1 MSDSY
6 SALKTPPSG
15 FSASSA
21 STTSTETIMSRPGT
35 ASASAGKPTKM
46 KYRPLQQISRHET
59 LRYYRPGGYHPI
71 VIEDRLGESGRFTV
85 LRKLG
90 YGTYGTVWMCWDAKV
105 KKLRAVK
112 VMQADNSE
120 EGLKEVGLLAMLAE
134 DDNEVSVEDAYKNH
148 LAVPLEHF
156 WQDGPNG
163 RHLCIVMPVLGPN
176 VMKAK
181 ALGDVDF
188 LKDVCSQVTG
198 GLAFLHGKG
207 MAHGDLHPGNILLQT
222 TLSDLDVDDTAPLL
236 TQFNYE
242 ELHAEGHD
250 GPGPRAPK
258 YIYESFYWAEVDPK
272 YFKKEI
278 AIIDFGTSF
287 EASDPPNYQTIDAS
301 LRAPEQFFGSH
312 PSQASDLWALGCT
325 LMHILGSRNPFS
337 TYKTVNKWSPVPR
350 WEDALGPLPHPYRA
364 KWIASKGAA
373 GSRKRKYAEMA
384 ESEPVSL
391 SSEQLAKAK
400 KCRLEEWGT
409 EDVILAFLAKPST
422 ILVPINAQP
431 KQQQQQQD
439 EAENSDASGSD
450 NESQRSAEEVKE
462 WCLPREE
469 LDSAVSLVRSL
480 FKYDPLDRTPAKDL
494 LAHPFLTRH
503 TPAPPTLPPAGSRD
517 HSPERTSPAA
527 RAAGTP

>member
-6 SALKTPPSG
+6 TALKTPPAG

-21 STTSTETIMSRPGT
+21 STTSTETMLSQST
-35 ASASAGKPTKM
+35 AAPATTGKPTKM

-71 VIEDRLGESGRFTV
+71 LIGDRLGESGRFSV

-105 KKLRAVK
+105 MKLRAVK
-112 VMQADNSE
+112 VMQAETSAEDYKN
-120 EGLKEVGLLAMLAE
+120 EVGLLALLSKN
-134 DDNEVSVEDAYKNH
+134 DDVVGVEEAYNNH
-148 LAVPLEHF
+148 LAAPLEHF

-163 RHLCIVMPVLGPN
+163 RHMCIVMPVLGPN

-181 ALGDVDF
+181 ALGDVNY
-188 LKDVCSQVTG
+188 LKDVCSQVIS
-198 GLAFLHGKG
+198 GLAFLHSKG
-207 MAHGDLHPGNILLQT
+207 MAHGDLHPGNVLLQT
-222 TLSDLDVDDTAPLL
+222 TLSDLEVDDITPLL
-236 TQFNYE
+236 KQFNHEPLY
-242 ELHAEGHD
+242 AEGHD
-250 GPGPRAPK
+250 GPGPHAPK
-258 YIYESFYWAEVDPK
+258 YIYENFYWAEVDPK

-287 EASDPPNYQTIDAS
+287 ETSDPPDYPTIDMS
-301 LRAPEQFFGSH
+301 LRAPEQFFGSS

-325 LMHILGSRNPFS
+325 MMHILGSNNPFS
-337 TYKTVNKWSPVPR
+337 RHPVPS
-350 WEDALGPLPHPYRA
+350 WEDALGPLPQPYRA

-373 GSRKRKYAEMA
+373 GSRKRKYAEME

-391 SSEQLAKAK
+391 SSEQLAETK
-400 KCRLEEWGT
+400 KCRLEESGT

-431 KQQQQQQD
+431 KQQQQQQQD
-439 EAENSDASGSD
+439 EAERSDGSGSGSD
-450 NESQRSAEEVKE
+450 NESQRSTEEFKE

-469 LDSAVSLVRSL
+469 LDSAVSLVRSV
-480 FKYDPLDRTPAKDL
+480 FKYHPLDRTPAKDL
-494 LAHPFLTRH
+494 LAHPFLTKH
-503 TPAPPTLPPAGSRD
+503 PSAPPPLPPSESQD